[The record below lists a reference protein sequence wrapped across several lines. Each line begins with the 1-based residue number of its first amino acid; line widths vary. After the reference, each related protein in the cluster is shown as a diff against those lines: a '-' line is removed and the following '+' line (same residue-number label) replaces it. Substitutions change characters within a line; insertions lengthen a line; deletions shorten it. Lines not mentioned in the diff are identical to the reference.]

1 MHTLICKDPTNE
13 KSNNGWKN
21 WWKIYISWKK
31 LGIMDVNM
39 EKWVDTFIYCV
50 KFLKSLSIATFLDV
64 FIKEM

>member
-1 MHTLICKDPTNE
+1 MKIHTPIKNWMWPRIMHTSICKHPTND

-21 WWKIYISWKK
+21 WWKKIISWKK

-50 KFLKSLSIATFLDV
+50 KF
-64 FIKEM
+64 